1 MPLKVPL
8 KSYYK
13 TLERVGYGYGPKF
26 QLLSEV
32 RVRPSLSACS
42 AKIDMTSV
50 APSPIRGQRYLL
62 HPAMMDAALQTPALA
77 NRSGHFQ
84 EIDTL
89 LLPSRMKRISIR
101 MPAENTEIASCAT
114 NTSPVGFSRIEGTVE
129 CYDASSKPFF
139 VVEGLQMDR
148 ATSDDQTTLPWL
160 RLIWRPDIGDI
171 SKNDPMLN
179 SFQIESHPAEK
190 KLVNLENLVKELIPI
205 IVENGLENGK
215 DLAPHLQ
222 MYRSWLLDQAELHKE
237 RLSARHK
244 LENGFATVQG
254 AISNVV
260 SNSGIS
266 QTVDASIVSQLAI
279 NMGRIFRGEVE
290 ALAVWLENDLLYR
303 FYQESIFTT
312 SMNQKLLSV
321 AELLAH
327 KNPNMKIL
335 EIGAGTGG
343 ATTELLRGFSR
354 AGGPN
359 AYQSFTFTDISAGFF
374 DKAKKKFAE
383 WDRIEFKTLDIEKDI
398 SEQGFTEKYDLVV
411 AANVGPRYTRRQVL
425 SIIDHSTLGS
435 PRNCRLEVRNE
446 ECSLLIT

>member
-1 MPLKVPL
+1 L

-13 TLERVGYGYGPKF
+13 TLERVGYGYGSKF

-50 APSPIRGQRYLL
+50 AQSPIRGQRYLL

-77 NRSGHFQ
+77 NRSGYFQ

-101 MPAENTEIASCAT
+101 MPAENTEIASCTT

-129 CYDASSKPFF
+129 CYDALSKPFF

-171 SKNDPMLN
+171 SNNDPMLN
-179 SFQIESHPAEK
+179 SIQIKSLVAEK
-190 KLVNLENLVKELIPI
+190 KLVNLENLVKELIPL
-205 IVENGLENGK
+205 IVENGIEKGK

-222 MYRSWLLDQAELHKE
+222 MYHSWLLDQADLHKE
-237 RLSARHK
+237 RLLARHQ
-244 LENGFATVQG
+244 LENVFATVQG

-260 SNSGIS
+260 SNLGIS
-266 QTVDASIVSQLAI
+266 QTVDASIISQLAI
-279 NMGRIFRGEVE
+279 NMGRIFRGDVE
-290 ALAVWLENDLLYR
+290 ALAVWLEDDLLYR
-303 FYQESIFTT
+303 FYEESIFTT

-359 AYQSFTFTDISAGFF
+359 AYQSHTFTDISAGFF

-383 WDRIEFKTLDIEKDI
+383 WDRIEFKTLDMEKDV

-411 AANVGPRYTRRQVL
+411 AANVGPRYTSRQVL

-435 PRNCRLEVRNE
+435 ARNCRLEVRNE
-446 ECSLLIT
+446 EYSILIT

>member
-26 QLLSEV
+26 QLLNEV

-50 APSPIRGQRYLL
+50 AQSPVPGQRYLL

-77 NRSGHFQ
+77 NRSGYFQ

-89 LLPSRMKRISIR
+89 LLPSKMKRISIR
-101 MPAENTEIASCAT
+101 MPAENTDIASCTT
-114 NTSPVGFSRIEGTVE
+114 NTSPVGFGRIEGTVE
-129 CYDASSKPFF
+129 CYDASSRPFF

-148 ATSDDQTTLPWL
+148 ATGDDQTTLPWL

-171 SKNDPMLN
+171 SNVEN
-179 SFQIESHPAEK
+179 SIQIKSLPAEK
-190 KLVNLENLVKELIPI
+190 KLVNLENLVKELIPL
-205 IVENGLENGK
+205 IVENGIEKGQ

-222 MYRSWLLDQAELHKE
+222 NYHSWMLDQAELLKE
-237 RLSARHK
+237 RLVARHQQ
-244 LENGFATVQG
+244 NGFATVQD
-254 AISNVV
+254 AIANVV
-260 SNSGIS
+260 SNSGIP
-266 QTVDASIVSQLAI
+266 QTVDASIVSQLAV
-279 NMGRIFRGEVE
+279 NMARIFRGEVE

-303 FYQESIFTT
+303 FYEESIFTT
-312 SMNQKLLSV
+312 SMNQKLLST

-327 KNPNMKIL
+327 KNPNMRIL

-383 WDRIEFKTLDIEKDI
+383 WDRIEFKTLDIEKDL
-398 SEQGFTEKYDLVV
+398 SQQGFTEDLEKYDLVV
-411 AANVGPRYTRRQVL
+411 AANVGPRHTSWQVL
-425 SIIDHSTLGS
+425 LIADHSMLGS
-435 PRNCRLEVRNE
+435 ARNFRLAVCNE
-446 ECSLLIT
+446 EYSIFVA